1 MTRTQRRQVFLHRT
15 EARHLLRLAGP
26 ILTAQLAHQAL
37 AFTDTVMAGRVSAA
51 DLAGVAVGSSVWI
64 PIFLFLYGVL
74 LAVTPMTAQLFG
86 AGRIGATGPLARRG
100 LVVAVPLVVL
110 AFILLHN
117 ADLIFSRMDVAPQ
130 VGGIAAAYL
139 KAIAWGLPAMAL
151 FFLLR
156 NLSEGLG
163 LVRPSMLVGLASIP
177 VNVTANYLLIYG
189 KLGLPALGGVGCGWA
204 SCITLWFMAGC
215 MLRTIWRMR
224 QYSKTNFF
232 VLKIRHPAG
241 GARQLFR
248 LGLPIGFALLVES
261 SIFALIALF
270 LAPLGALAVAAHQI
284 TLNYSS
290 LIFMIPL
297 SISSAMTIRVGHAV
311 GRGRADRARRACRTG
326 LLLNSGIAL
335 LTAALT
341 LLCAERI
348 AAVYTHDNR
357 VIAVAV
363 GLLTLNALYQV
374 SDAIQVAAAG
384 ALRGYK
390 DTRVPL
396 LITVFAYWVIGLPLG
411 YSLALTDVW
420 GPALGA
426 RGFWISLIVGLSIAA
441 LLLGERLR
449 RVARRAPH
457 PVA

>member
-1 MTRTQRRQVFLHRT
+1 MTCIQRRHISLHRN

-37 AFTDTVMAGRVSAA
+37 SFTDTVMAGRVSAA

-74 LAVTPMTAQLFG
+74 LAITPMVAQLFG
-86 AGRIGATGPLARRG
+86 GGRIYATGPLTRRG
-100 LVVAVPLVVL
+100 LIVAVPLVVL
-110 AFILLHN
+110 AFLLFHN
-117 ADLIFSRMDVAPQ
+117 SACIFSWMDVAPR
-130 VGGIAAAYL
+130 VGEIAAAYL

-156 NLSEGLG
+156 NLSEGMG
-163 LVRPSMLVGLASIP
+163 LVRPSMLIGLAGIP
-177 VNVTANYLLIYG
+177 VNVVANYLFIYG

-204 SCITLWFMAGC
+204 SCVTLWFMAGC
-215 MLRTIWRMR
+215 MLCTIWRMR
-224 QYSKTNFF
+224 QYGKTNFF
-232 VLKIRHPAG
+232 VLTCKHPPG
-241 GARQLFR
+241 GARQIFR

-270 LAPLGALAVAAHQI
+270 LAPLGAMAVAAHQI

-297 SISSAMTIRVGHAV
+297 SLSSAMTIRVGQAV
-311 GRGRADRARRACRTG
+311 GRGRADRARLVCRTG
-326 LLLNSGIAL
+326 LIMNTGTAF

-341 LLCAERI
+341 LLCAEAI
-348 AAVYTHDNR
+348 AAVYTQDHQ
-357 VIAVAV
+357 VIAGAV
-363 GLLTLNALYQV
+363 GLLVLNAFYQV
-374 SDAIQVAAAG
+374 SDAIQVAAA
-384 ALRGYK
+384 ASLRGYK

-449 RVARRAPH
+449 RVANRALPSFH
-457 PVA
+457 